1 MKILVIV
8 DMQNDFLTGNL
19 ANKKACKIVPKIVEL
34 AKDYDHLFFTR
45 DSHDSNYLNT
55 AEGKAL
61 PIKHCIKGTNGW
73 EIVEELVSL
82 NPNTV
87 CFDKETFGSI
97 ELAECLSTMKNLDEV
112 TFCGTCTDICVISN
126 VLLLKTYTPELKIN
140 VKADCCAGS
149 SEFKHEAALAVMQS
163 CQINII

>member
-8 DMQNDFLTGNL
+8 DMQNDFLTGTL
-19 ANKKACKIVPKIVEL
+19 ANKEACKIIPKIVEL
-34 AKDYDHLFFTR
+34 AKEYDRLFFTR
-45 DSHDSNYLNT
+45 DSHDSDYLNI

-87 CFDKETFGSI
+87 CFDKNTFASI
-97 ELAECLSTMKNLDEV
+97 ELAECLSVMKNLDEV
-112 TFCGTCTDICVISN
+112 TFCGTCMDICVISN
-126 VLLLKTYTPELKIN
+126 VLLLKAYAPELKIN

-149 SEFKHEAALAVMQS
+149 SKFKHEAALTIMQS